1 LGTGSDKLKGT
12 VMTREDA
19 IREAT
24 GILARCY
31 APERIYLVG
40 SSARGEARTGSDL
53 DFVIVL
59 PDNAPSELLLGA
71 GVQRQLWEIPFG
83 VDIVPFRRGT
93 FEKRSEW
100 LMSLPA
106 IALREGRLVY
116 AAGKQAA

>member
-1 LGTGSDKLKGT
+1 
-12 VMTREDA
+12 MTREDA